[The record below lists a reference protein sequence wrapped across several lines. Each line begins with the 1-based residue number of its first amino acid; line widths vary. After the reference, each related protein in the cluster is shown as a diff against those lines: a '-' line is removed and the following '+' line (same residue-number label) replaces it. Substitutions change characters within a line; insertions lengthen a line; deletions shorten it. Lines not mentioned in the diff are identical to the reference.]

1 MAGGLLEGRAQV
13 RQEAGFLPPGQA
25 WTLWLVPQPPP
36 LAPLPPVPSPE
47 LTMCLLSSAQRLP
60 SASPLS
66 RRALG
71 FQTDALPG
79 VYAPSGCN
87 LWGEAYFSPSSLQGT
102 AESTEH
108 FHPNPWEREGSIA
121 LSLRWGRSEQPLG

>member
-1 MAGGLLEGRAQV
+1 MAGGLLEGRAEV

-36 LAPLPPVPSPE
+36 QAPLPHVPSPE

-79 VYAPSGCN
+79 VYTPSGCN
-87 LWGEAYFSPSSLQGT
+87 LWEKPVSPPRLFRALLSPLSIFTQIPGKERGALNRALGGGGVSS
-102 AESTEH
+102 
-108 FHPNPWEREGSIA
+108 P
-121 LSLRWGRSEQPLG
+121 